1 MLEEWQNDKPKH
13 PYHILRKDDYK
24 VAIEQKGKFDYLS
37 WAICWDKLKQIDP
50 DARYELVA
58 IIDTGQSKMVH
69 VRLHYDFD
77 GLESTHDE
85 YLAVR
90 DYRNQAVANPDAAQV
105 ENTFRRAIAKAISMA
120 TGYGLD
126 LWINED
132 IRDLDYI
139 PNSINGKM
147 PVKGGI
153 TPDQRVKLDRL
164 SRSNYLKDGGKKRIL
179 DIMNDPNTTE
189 ETAKQR
195 IEEIET
201 AIKKR
206 KSEIK

>member
-1 MLEEWQNDKPKH
+1 MLDDNPKH
-13 PYHILRKDDYK
+13 PYHILRNDDYK
-24 VAIEQKGKFDYLS
+24 SSVEQKGKFDYLS
-37 WAICWDKLKQIDP
+37 WAICWDKLKQVDP

-58 IIDTGQSKMVH
+58 IIDTGQSKIVH
-69 VRLHYDFD
+69 VRLHYNFD

-85 YLAVR
+85 YLAVT
-90 DYRNQAVANPDAAQV
+90 DFKNQAVSNPDSQQV
-105 ENTFRRAIAKAISMA
+105 QNTFRRAVAKAISMA

-164 SRSNYLKDGGKKRIL
+164 SRSNHLKPGGKERIL
-179 DIMNDPNTTE
+179 EIMNNPNTTE
-189 ETAKQR
+189 ETANER
-195 IEEIET
+195 IAEIET

>member
-50 DARYELVA
+50 DARYELVN
-58 IIDTGQSKMVH
+58 ILDVNQSKMVH
-69 VRLHYDFD
+69 VRLYYDFD
-77 GLESTHDE
+77 GLENIHDE

-90 DYRNQAVANPDAAQV
+90 DFRNQAVSNPDAAQV
-105 ENTFRRAIAKAISMA
+105 ENTFRRAVAKAVSMA

-132 IRDLDYI
+132 IRDLDYV
-139 PNSINGKM
+139 PNSINGQM

-164 SRSNYLKDGGKKRIL
+164 SRSNHLKPGGKERIL
-179 DIMNDPNTTE
+179 EIMNNPNTTE
-189 ETAKQR
+189 ETANQR
-195 IEEIET
+195 IEEIQAVIKQRKLET
-201 AIKKR
+201 K
-206 KSEIK
+206 

>member
-24 VAIEQKGKFDYLS
+24 IAIEQKGKFDYLS

-50 DARYELVA
+50 DARYELVT

-69 VRLHYDFD
+69 VRLHYEFD
-77 GLESTHDE
+77 GTESTHDE

-90 DYRNQAVANPDAAQV
+90 DFRNQAVANPDAAQV

-132 IRDLDYI
+132 IRDLEYV

-164 SRSNYLKDGGKKRIL
+164 SRSNYLSEKGKQRVVKV
-179 DIMNDPNTTE
+179 MNDPKTDE
-189 ETAKQR
+189 IAADLI
-195 IEEIET
+195 IEEVNNV
-201 AIKKR
+201 IKQR

>member
-1 MLEEWQNDKPKH
+1 MLDDKPKH

-24 VAIEQKGKFDYLS
+24 SSVEQKGQFDYLS

-50 DARYELVA
+50 DARYELVT

-90 DYRNQAVANPDAAQV
+90 YNRNQAVSNPDAAQV
-105 ENTFRRAIAKAISMA
+105 ENTFRRAVAKAISMA

-164 SRSNYLKDGGKKRIL
+164 SRSNHLKANGKERIL
-179 DIMNDPNTTE
+179 EIMNNPNTTE
-189 ETAKQR
+189 ETANQY
-195 IEEIET
+195 IAEIQA
-201 AIKKR
+201 AIKQR
-206 KSEIK
+206 KSETK

>member
-1 MLEEWQNDKPKH
+1 MLDDKPKH

-24 VAIEQKGKFDYLS
+24 SSVEQKGQFDYLS

-50 DARYELVA
+50 DARYELVT
-58 IIDTGQSKMVH
+58 IID
-69 VRLHYDFD
+69 
-77 GLESTHDE
+77 
-85 YLAVR
+85 
-90 DYRNQAVANPDAAQV
+90 
-105 ENTFRRAIAKAISMA
+105 TFRRAVAKAISMA

-164 SRSNYLKDGGKKRIL
+164 SRSNHLKPNGKERIL
-179 DIMNDPNTTE
+179 EIMNNPNTTE
-189 ETAKQR
+189 ETANQY
-195 IEEIET
+195 IAEIQA

-206 KSEIK
+206 KSETK

>member
-1 MLEEWQNDKPKH
+1 
-13 PYHILRKDDYK
+13 
-24 VAIEQKGKFDYLS
+24 
-37 WAICWDKLKQIDP
+37 
-50 DARYELVA
+50 
-58 IIDTGQSKMVH
+58 
-69 VRLHYDFD
+69 
-77 GLESTHDE
+77 
-85 YLAVR
+85 
-90 DYRNQAVANPDAAQV
+90 
-105 ENTFRRAIAKAISMA
+105 MA

-164 SRSNYLKDGGKKRIL
+164 SRSNHLKANGKERIL
-179 DIMNDPNTTE
+179 EIMNNPNTTE
-189 ETAKQR
+189 ETANQY
-195 IEEIET
+195 IAEIQA

-206 KSEIK
+206 KSETK

>member
-24 VAIEQKGKFDYLS
+24 IAIEQKGKFDYLS
-37 WAICWDKLKQIDP
+37 WAICWDKLKQVDP
-50 DARYELVA
+50 DARYELVN
-58 IIDTGQSKMVH
+58 ILDVNQSKMVH
-69 VRLHYDFD
+69 VRLHYNFD

-90 DYRNQAVANPDAAQV
+90 DFRNQAISNPDSFQV
-105 ENTFRRAIAKAISMA
+105 ENTFRRAVAKAISMA

-126 LWINED
+126 LWLNED

-164 SRSNYLKDGGKKRIL
+164 SRSNYLSEKGKQRVVKV
-179 DIMNDPNTTE
+179 MNDPKTDEIAANLI
-189 ETAKQR
+189 
-195 IEEIET
+195 IEEVNNV
-201 AIKKR
+201 IKQR

>member
-1 MLEEWQNDKPKH
+1 MLDDNPKH
-13 PYHILRKDDYK
+13 PYHILRNDDYK
-24 VAIEQKGKFDYLS
+24 SSVEQKGKFDYLS
-37 WAICWDKLKQIDP
+37 WAICWDKLKQVDP
-50 DARYELVA
+50 DCRYELVN
-58 IIDTGQSKMVH
+58 ILDVNQSKMVH
-69 VRLHYDFD
+69 VRLYYDFD
-77 GLESTHDE
+77 GLENIHDE

-90 DYRNQAVANPDAAQV
+90 DFRNQAVSNPDAAQV
-105 ENTFRRAIAKAISMA
+105 ENTFRRAVAKAVSMA

-132 IRDLDYI
+132 IRDLDYV
-139 PNSINGKM
+139 PNSINGQM

-164 SRSNYLKDGGKKRIL
+164 SRSNHLKPGGKERIL
-179 DIMNDPNTTE
+179 EIINNPNTTE
-189 ETAKQR
+189 ETANER
-195 IEEIET
+195 IAEIET